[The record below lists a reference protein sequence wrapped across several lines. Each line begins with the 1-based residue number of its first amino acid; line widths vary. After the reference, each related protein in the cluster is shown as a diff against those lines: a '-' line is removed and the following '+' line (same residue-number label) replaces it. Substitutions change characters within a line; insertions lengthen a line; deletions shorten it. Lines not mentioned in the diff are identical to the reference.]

1 MNATLFQ
8 KIQHSMEKVGW
19 RKIDLAQRSGIHMS
33 DISRIFNHKQ
43 PLSLKHLDAITA
55 ALGQV
60 EGSLYPFY
68 VEECFNE
75 HQLLDKRR
83 SIQFLYKC
91 ITLGYEEQKRA
102 LLLAMGAES
111 SDTVRS
117 TYLTYIFSVAEK
129 LFNTNKEEKALPLY
143 ELIVEKEPNDFS
155 EQLATSYFRRFYIVR
170 MTENAQIALT
180 HVLEHLMCLPR
191 EVRMEA
197 YLWIT
202 AYYYRREQWKEVL
215 YYAERLESMN
225 KEGEYYAR
233 ALMYKSFALVRL
245 GGSLEEVLALIAR
258 YAQENEYFAEIAAG
272 NRFAAYLDF
281 GHLEYADEYLTW
293 LEDRDDL
300 YVGLPK
306 VLEAYVQLK
315 RIEDAKRL
323 LDWYQHI
330 LDDMPIGGELWLK
343 QKVNLDFRY
352 AYALYQCE
360 TLLLPEGLDELLNVA
375 NTANQIGNI
384 ERFKK
389 CLLIYWR
396 YRHHATDD
404 QRNKYIQLL
413 GINEHEEINE
423 YSYTQRRNHSIST

>member
-8 KIQHSMEKVGW
+8 KIQHSMKELGW

-33 DISRIFNHKQ
+33 DISRTFNHKQ
-43 PLSLKHLDAITA
+43 PLSLKHLDAITN
-55 ALGQV
+55 ALGLGQ
-60 EGSLYPFY
+60 GSLYPFY

-75 HQLLDKRR
+75 DQLLDKRR

-91 ITLGYEEQKRA
+91 ITLGYEKQKSD
-102 LLLAMGAES
+102 LLLIMKAET
-111 SDTVRS
+111 SDTNR
-117 TYLTYIFSVAEK
+117 TNYLSYIFTVAENLLK
-129 LFNTNKEEKALPLY
+129 AKKEEKALPLY
-143 ELIVEKEPNDFS
+143 ELIIENEPNDFS
-155 EQLATSYFRRFYIVR
+155 TQLATSYFRRFYIVR
-170 MTENAQIALT
+170 MTENAQMALT

-215 YYAERLESMN
+215 YYAERLESMI

-245 GGSLEEVLALIAR
+245 GGSLEEVLALTAR

-281 GHLEYADEYLTW
+281 GHLEYADEYLAW
-293 LEDRDDL
+293 LEGREDT
-300 YVGLPK
+300 YIGLPK
-306 VLEAYVQLK
+306 VLEAYVQLN

-330 LDDMPIGGELWLK
+330 IADMAVGGELWLK

-360 TLLLPEGLDELLNVA
+360 TLLLPEGLDELLKVA
-375 NTANQIGNI
+375 STANQIGNI

-389 CLLIYWR
+389 CLLIYWK

-413 GINEHEEINE
+413 GINEYHEI
-423 YSYTQRRNHSIST
+423 Y